1 MQMTKRLAG
10 GALGLILCFILLYG
24 FHLWTARPLDFQK
37 RVYPLRGVL
46 SQLYVECD
54 GLLDV
59 SSVLRF
65 SVRELKIPSGQ
76 IAIINSGKLSR
87 CVVTKDGRWFGGGK
101 VSHDTRFRYASLTK
115 PAFASVIFHLAA
127 TSPLELR
134 DPLLKHLPLEASRL
148 SDPRTKSIRIKHL
161 LSHQSGLDEEKRG
174 HGMFSHGKK
183 AWCPDSWQDIA
194 KKKLKYEPGLH
205 TTYAN
210 ANYCLLA
217 VVVQRLTGKPWF
229 QLLDEHFEI
238 SSYGIKVIPSEGYLP
253 DEVNYDFMNSGLYTE
268 NYYLY
273 NDLASGASTL
283 GLSGSATGL
292 AKWFSRE
299 VLTNTTVSEGLLK
312 WDPSPSCDLS
322 SVKCYMSGFA
332 GYQSVVGKRY
342 FVHTGKLYGAS
353 SLIVVS
359 DQNDVLVWLGNG
371 NLPGG
376 GAEKLVKKVVAIM
389 EHGK

>member
-1 MQMTKRLAG
+1 MRMIMGLAG
-10 GALGLILCFILLYG
+10 GVLGVLLCFVLLYG
-24 FHLWTARPLDFQK
+24 FHLWAARPLDFQK
-37 RVYPLRGVL
+37 LVYPFRSVL
-46 SQLYVECD
+46 SQLHIDCD
-54 GLLDV
+54 GFFEM

-65 SVRELKIPSGQ
+65 TVRELKIPSGQ
-76 IAIINSGKLSR
+76 IAMIHDGKLSR
-87 CVVTKDGRWFGGGK
+87 CVVSKDGRWVGGRS

-115 PAFASVIFHLAA
+115 PALASAIYHLAV

-134 DPLLKHLPLEASRL
+134 DPLLKHLSLGASRL
-148 SDPRTKSIRIKHL
+148 SDPRIKSIRIEHL

-183 AWCPDSWQDIA
+183 AWCPGSWQDIA
-194 KKKLKYEPGLH
+194 KKNLKYEPGFH

-217 VVVQRLTGKPWF
+217 VVVQRLTGKSWF

-253 DEVNYDFMNSGLYTE
+253 DEVSYDFMNSGFYTE
-268 NYYLY
+268 DYYLY
-273 NDLASGASTL
+273 NDLESGASTL

-292 AKWFSRE
+292 AEWFSRE
-299 VLTNTTVSEGLLK
+299 VLTNTAVSEGLLK

-389 EHGK
+389 EHSE